1 MDLLEELN
9 NVGELK
15 FKEYK
20 SLKDLVLNKKYK
32 IEKFERMKDKY
43 GWTIIVELENC
54 KAHLPHRFV
63 NIMDDKT
70 VKELNKKDLNMII
83 TEIKTFNEKETV
95 LIKFE

>member
-1 MDLLEELN
+1 MDLLEEIN
-9 NVGELK
+9 NGGELK

-32 IEKFERMKDKY
+32 IEKFERIKDKY
-43 GWTIIVELENC
+43 GWTIIVELEDC
-54 KAHLPHRFV
+54 KSHLPRRFV

-70 VKELNKKDLNMII
+70 VKELNKKDLSMII